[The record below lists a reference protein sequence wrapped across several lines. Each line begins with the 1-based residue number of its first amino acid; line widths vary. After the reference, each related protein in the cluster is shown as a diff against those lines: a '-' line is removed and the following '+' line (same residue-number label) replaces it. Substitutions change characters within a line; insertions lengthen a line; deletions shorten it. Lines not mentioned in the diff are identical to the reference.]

1 MGKSTLFNRLAGE
14 SVSLIDSTPGLTRD
28 RKETIIKLFGLRIRL
43 VDTAGVDDF
52 EEKISYDELINK
64 TIYQTRQ
71 ALIYSDLAFFLLD
84 AKAGVTHRDIKLAD
98 WLNKLRKKD
107 EPQTLDSENISEN
120 LNETSSEKFYQK
132 LKKIK
137 EDDDIKI
144 PKIILIANK
153 VEDDFMPDDVFCDFA
168 RLNLG
173 DPLLVS
179 AQQGDNMHDVY
190 NIIEESIPRE
200 VKENYDQKITKRIT
214 RYDEYKEKMKQE
226 FVESLNFL
234 SEAERKKYSLSDW
247 EDDFDYLNKKDIE
260 DNSDYDSDN
269 DIDPIDT
276 FVKVPTDT
284 LLRENIRKTKK
295 EELKSIQNKMNSLKN
310 LKKPIKIAVVGKQNV
325 GKSSIVNSLL
335 KENRVIISD
344 VPGTTR
350 DSVPIEWN
358 YKGRRLVLIDTA
370 GLQAKNKVHDKVK
383 ISLTII

>member
-1 MGKSTLFNRLAGE
+1 
-14 SVSLIDSTPGLTRD
+14 LIDSTPGLTRD

-64 TIYQTRQ
+64 TIFQTRQ

-98 WLNKLRKKD
+98 WLNKLKKKD
-107 EPQTLDSENISEN
+107 EINAVDSDTISQN

-144 PKIILIANK
+144 PKIILIGNK
-153 VEDDFMPDDVFCDFA
+153 VEDDFMPDDIFCDFA

-173 DPLLVS
+173 DPVLIS
-179 AQQGDNMHDVY
+179 AQQGDNMHDIY
-190 NIIEESIPRE
+190 NLIEESIPKE
-200 VKENYDQKITKRIT
+200 VKENYEDKISRRIT
-214 RYDEYKEKMKQE
+214 RYAEYKEKMKQD
-226 FVESLNFL
+226 FVESLNCM
-234 SEAERKKYSLSDW
+234 SEVERKKYSVEDW
-247 EDDFDYLNKKDIE
+247 ENDFDYLNKKDIE

-284 LLRENIRKTKK
+284 LLRDNIRKTKK
-295 EELKSIQNKMNSLKN
+295 EELKSIQNKMSSLKN

-350 DSVPIEWN
+350 DCVPIEWN

-370 GLQAKNKVHDKVK
+370 GLQAKNKVHDKVCIK
-383 ISLTII
+383 ITI